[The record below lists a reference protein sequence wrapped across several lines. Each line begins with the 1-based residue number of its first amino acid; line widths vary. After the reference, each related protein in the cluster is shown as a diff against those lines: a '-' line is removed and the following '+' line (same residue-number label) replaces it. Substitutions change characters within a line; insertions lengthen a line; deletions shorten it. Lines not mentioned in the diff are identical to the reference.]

1 MPKVRNARRKA
12 KNARGSVDKAQT
24 ALIMKNAK
32 AISALESSI
41 ERKYN
46 YEYGTQ
52 LGVKSLDSTDL
63 TIGIKPVRIAT
74 TQGVSDIDGRVGDMV
89 SVKSIMLKYNVEI
102 LNGASTP
109 AEHINRVRVMMFWDN
124 DPVKP
129 NSSGSYVLDNPQWN
143 QLLQTIT
150 TTSGDADPSVI
161 LSHYDHDKRNR
172 FSFLYDKVH
181 TLLPNDNATGSAP
194 GFTGALGLGS
204 RSATNS
210 DGFVK
215 SYKVGRKL
223 RYTGGGTVPNNR
235 KLYIAWISTV
245 NTGFPQPEINYSL
258 KVLYEDA

>member
-41 ERKYN
+41 EKKYN
-46 YEYGTQ
+46 YEYGTE

-74 TQGVSDIDGRVGDMV
+74 TQGVQDVDGRVGDVV
-89 SVKSIMLKYNVEI
+89 SVKSIMLKYSLQI
-102 LNGASTP
+102 LNGNSTP
-109 AEHINRVRVMMFWDN
+109 AEAVNRVRVMMFWDN

-150 TTSGDADPSVI
+150 TTSGSADPSVI

-181 TLLPNDNATGSAP
+181 TLTPILNGNGSVA
-194 GFTGALGLGS
+194 GSALGLGS

-215 SYKVGRKL
+215 SYKVGRKM
-223 RYTGGGTVPNNR
+223 RFTGGGTIPNNR
-235 KLYIAWISTV
+235 KLYIAWISTA
-245 NTGFPQPEINYSL
+245 NTGYPEPQINYSL
-258 KVLYEDA
+258 KCLYEDA